1 MISRLASLL
10 TLILSVCGSPM
21 HPVSWWNILHIPSF
35 SSTLIPK
42 FKCNASIVSFCPDFR
57 SRRSNQ
63 CDDAMR
69 RCVSLSLFLSFSRQQ
84 ILNDHLSGPYRLCT
98 AAIAL
103 SWIRLS
109 TVTRSIAFLH
119 LSWKKQVVILGK
131 SYNSSIFFLSS
142 TLLLYFNGTV
152 VHSRTAVWLLRLGET
167 TTLYGGLMT
176 LIRNPHKLTRALLRL
191 RLAPSS

>member
-1 MISRLASLL
+1 
-10 TLILSVCGSPM
+10 M
-21 HPVSWWNILHIPSF
+21 HIN
-35 SSTLIPK
+35 
-42 FKCNASIVSFCPDFR
+42 IVSFCPDFR

-63 CDDAMR
+63 CDVA
-69 RCVSLSLFLSFSRQQ
+69 CLFLSSSRQQ

-103 SWIRLS
+103 SSIRLS

-152 VHSRTAVWLLRLGET
+152 VHSRTAVSFLRLGET

-176 LIRNPHKLTRALLRL
+176 LIRNPHKLTRALLL